1 MVFLAKTP
9 LVTYG
14 HLFAAALIF
23 LDWGADRCSQSREG
37 SDTARKKSNTSR
49 PLDFGCS
56 ILASKIWG
64 RKRLD
69 SLTFPAK
76 SSHPYSQPS
85 FFFLWVLQQIF
96 RELKTPEPS
105 LWLFFIWLWGMEWP
119 PFNWRIYDTLPKKNM
134 VIVPLGYVK
143 EPERVYSYIIYI
155 S

>member
-85 FFFLWVLQQIF
+85 FFF
-96 RELKTPEPS
+96 PM
-105 LWLFFIWLWGMEWP
+105 GP
-119 PFNWRIYDTLPKKNM
+119 PTNFQ
-134 VIVPLGYVK
+134 
-143 EPERVYSYIIYI
+143 RVENPRT
-155 S
+155 